1 MLSDIRKIRLLTS
14 EPEALLIYIKS
25 LSNSQFRNA
34 SKLLGEQILK
44 DVSVD
49 DFWKIFKT
57 LFLHD
62 RKAYLGTLLKALVQR
77 LCVKAPL
84 LGERDLETS
93 GIWNSDFA
101 ELCREMN
108 DTDRRKLL
116 VTLLPLFSSPVD
128 VERLLLQCGLR
139 EYVDWI
145 PYLLQVQSMPC
156 AYLLLKALRYV
167 ENDRALLIRTCH
179 FLMKRGDS
187 QSFNLASL
195 LRLSFGLEE
204 VRGTFSLSLEPY
216 QLSRVEQNYDA
227 FVQVMTF

>member
-1 MLSDIRKIRLLTS
+1 MLADIRKIRLLTS
-14 EPEALLIYIKS
+14 EPEALLVYIES
-25 LSNSQFRNA
+25 LSNSQFRHV

-57 LFLHD
+57 LFFHD
-62 RKAYLGTLLKALVQR
+62 RKAYLGTLIKALVQR
-77 LCVKAPL
+77 MQAISPL
-84 LGERDLETS
+84 LEGKALESS

-101 ELCREMN
+101 ELCRALNE
-108 DTDRRKLL
+108 TDRKKLL
-116 VTLLPLFSSPVD
+116 VTLLPLLSSPID
-128 VERLLLQCGLR
+128 VERFLLQCGLQ

-167 ENDRALLIRTCH
+167 ESDRALLIRTCH

-227 FVQVMTF
+227 FIQVMRF

>member
-1 MLSDIRKIRLLTS
+1 MVI
-14 EPEALLIYIKS
+14 
-25 LSNSQFRNA
+25 
-34 SKLLGEQILK
+34 
-44 DVSVD
+44 D

-57 LFLHD
+57 LFFHD
-62 RKAYLGTLLKALVQR
+62 RKAYLGTLIKALVQR
-77 LCVKAPL
+77 MLAISPL
-84 LGERDLETS
+84 LEGKALESS

-101 ELCREMN
+101 ELCRALNE
-108 DTDRRKLL
+108 TDRKKLL
-116 VTLLPLFSSPVD
+116 VTLLPLLSSPVD
-128 VERLLLQCGLR
+128 VERLLLQCGLQ

-167 ENDRALLIRTCH
+167 ESDRALLIRTCH

-227 FVQVMTF
+227 FIQVMRF

>member
-1 MLSDIRKIRLLTS
+1 MT
-14 EPEALLIYIKS
+14 
-25 LSNSQFRNA
+25 F
-34 SKLLGEQILK
+34 IL
-44 DVSVD
+44 
-49 DFWKIFKT
+49 
-57 LFLHD
+57 
-62 RKAYLGTLLKALVQR
+62 
-77 LCVKAPL
+77 PL
-84 LGERDLETS
+84 L
-93 GIWNSDFA
+93 
-101 ELCREMN
+101 
-108 DTDRRKLL
+108 
-116 VTLLPLFSSPVD
+116 SSPVD
-128 VERLLLQCGLR
+128 VERLLLQCGLQ

-167 ENDRALLIRTCH
+167 ESDRALLIRTCH

-227 FVQVMTF
+227 FIQVMRF